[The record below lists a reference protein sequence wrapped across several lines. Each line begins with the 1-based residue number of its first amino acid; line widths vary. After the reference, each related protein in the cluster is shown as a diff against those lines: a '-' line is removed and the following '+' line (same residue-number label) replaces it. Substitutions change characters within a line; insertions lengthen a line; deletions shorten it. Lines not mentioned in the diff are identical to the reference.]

1 MVLLLSSI
9 TLPQDKQN
17 DRDDF
22 ESAAHLLRE
31 LEKKGNFAA
40 KEYLGHLDLLVSS
53 TATFEANTIQ
63 SQPEA
68 QSAMLMTNDFQGTAA
83 AKPYLQSTDAFGDA
97 NALEPITTEMAI
109 FGAPIQDF
117 LMEGD
122 IPLFDDDTLA
132 SFDWLNENI
141 MTPISLE

>member
-40 KEYLGHLDLLVSS
+40 QEYLGHLDLLLSS
-53 TATFEANTIQ
+53 TATFEANLLQ
-63 SQPEA
+63 SQIEANPETSMENGGQGG
-68 QSAMLMTNDFQGTAA
+68 QSFLQTTNTFGEATAH
-83 AKPYLQSTDAFGDA
+83 L
-97 NALEPITTEMAI
+97 NEPITTEMAI

-132 SFDWLNENI
+132 SFDWLNENM
-141 MTPISLE
+141 MTPTSLG